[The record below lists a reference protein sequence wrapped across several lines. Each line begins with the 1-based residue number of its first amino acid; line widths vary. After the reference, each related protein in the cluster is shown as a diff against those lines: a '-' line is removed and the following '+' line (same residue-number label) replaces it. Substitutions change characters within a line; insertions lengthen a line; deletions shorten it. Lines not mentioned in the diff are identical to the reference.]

1 MCSSTAAPVDVGEV
15 FFTLYPVGSV
25 MLDQRSNTT
34 SSSMSQTFQIWDGL
48 WLACVV
54 QSTGQMQCKKPS
66 GITYTTDLQAGRALT
81 LLSIILGL
89 IGFII
94 AIMGGGVANCSS
106 APPDDYYTISQ
117 SGTRSSQNKVRA
129 CLSALQCLSVCL
141 HYTVCLSVCTTL
153 SVFLTVYL
161 SIYLSFCMSV
171 CLSAQQCV

>member
-1 MCSSTAAPVDVGEV
+1 MCSSTAAPVDVEV

-25 MLDQRSNTT
+25 ILSRSTSFMLDRRVAPLRSNTA

-106 APPDDYYTISQ
+106 APPDDYYTTSQ

-141 HYTVCLSVCTTL
+141 HMCMSLYGFSPPPRILSVP
-153 SVFLTVYL
+153 SPVH
-161 SIYLSFCMSV
+161 
-171 CLSAQQCV
+171 AG